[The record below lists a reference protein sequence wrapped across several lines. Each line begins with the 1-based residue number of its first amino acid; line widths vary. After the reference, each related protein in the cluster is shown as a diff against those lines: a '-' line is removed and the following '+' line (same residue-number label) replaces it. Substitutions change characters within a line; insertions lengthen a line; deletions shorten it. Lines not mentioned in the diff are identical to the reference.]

1 MQNFKFWHSEHLTK
15 LRIKEFFSCLEEPVY
30 RYEGRR
36 KSVFAEAYDPED
48 DEGKDDVK
56 VKINL
61 LKNFELFLYRF

>member
-1 MQNFKFWHSEHLTK
+1 M
-15 LRIKEFFSCLEEPVY
+15 FFFCLEEPVY

-56 VKINL
+56 VKT
-61 LKNFELFLYRF
+61 NFIEKDVLFL

>member
-1 MQNFKFWHSEHLTK
+1 MC
-15 LRIKEFFSCLEEPVY
+15 FFCLEEPVY

-56 VKINL
+56 VKTKFMEKL
-61 LKNFELFLYRF
+61 